1 MPKQSG
7 LHNTHI
13 NTETIGMKNWTIGKR
28 IIFGFASII
37 LISAILGVF
46 AFVRVNTISHEATHI
61 AKQSIPTSV
70 LCGEMKFNLRTV
82 LLCTYQHIGSND
94 KADMVQLEATIEK
107 ARARNTEI
115 FAELDKLVTD
125 PKGLAQLEKVKSVRG
140 AYAKT
145 TNAVLEISKKGNEN
159 EKAYNMARTEMDPAA
174 ATYTAELD
182 NLNAFSKDSLYS
194 ALKEIQTDVAGSK
207 LGILIGLVTA
217 LVVGATFAYVI
228 ITAVSR
234 ALTLIANA
242 LGEGSNQIASATSQL
257 SSTSQLLAEGASEQ
271 AASLEETSSSM
282 EEMSSMV
289 TANAT
294 SVQESKTLAT
304 ETRQTTTQNVT
315 RVQELKNSVTQAQ
328 SSSTELTQAMEA
340 IKQSSDSIAKIIKTI
355 DEIAFQTNILA
366 LNAAVE
372 AARAGEAGMGFAVVA
387 DEVRNL
393 AKRSADAAKETASI
407 IEDSI
412 RKSENGVKVNEE
424 VVKNL
429 IDIDT
434 KSKQVDNGLQEIL
447 AKVGKVDE
455 TMGQIASASKEQSSG
470 ISQVNIA
477 LTQMDKV
484 TQSSAASAEE
494 TASAAEELNAQAME
508 LKSAVGQLLRLVGSS
523 KVGETTVVTS
533 KPAAAPAPAKKAFT
547 APVRSAAHAPK
558 AAPAPAP
565 AKASSAIPMESDFE
579 DIHN

>member
-1 MPKQSG
+1 
-7 LHNTHI
+7 
-13 NTETIGMKNWTIGKR
+13 MKNWTIGKR

-37 LISAILGVF
+37 LISAILGIF
-46 AFVRVNTISHEATHI
+46 SFTRVVAINHYSDLI
-61 AKQSIPTSV
+61 ADQSIPTV
-70 LCGEMKFNLRTV
+70 EKAMRVKMNLRKHISTV
-82 LLCTYQHIGSND
+82 FMHVGSSD
-94 KADMVQLEATIEK
+94 KADMAKLDETITSVSAQNTKLLED
-107 ARARNTEI
+107 
-115 FAELDKLVTD
+115 LDKLVDTE
-125 PKGLAQLEKVKSVRG
+125 KEKSLMAKVHNSRLAYRKALDDTLAISRTGTANEAAYKSAR
-140 AYAKT
+140 T
-145 TNAVLEISKKGNEN
+145 VLEPVAEQYLDDLEALIQNAQAEAHESTVGIQSAVTSSK
-159 EKAYNMARTEMDPAA
+159 A
-174 ATYTAELD
+174 
-182 NLNAFSKDSLYS
+182 
-194 ALKEIQTDVAGSK
+194 
-207 LGILIGLVTA
+207 GILIGLAIA
-217 LVVGATFAYVI
+217 LTVGVGLGFVI
-228 ITAVSR
+228 ITSVSKV
-234 ALTLIANA
+234 LNTIATA
-242 LGEGSNQIASATSQL
+242 LGEGANQITSATSQL

-282 EEMSSMV
+282 EEMASMV
-289 TANAT
+289 TANAA
-294 SVQESKTLAT
+294 SVQSSKELAS
-304 ETRQTTTQNVT
+304 ETRQTTTQNVN
-315 RVQELKNSVTQAQ
+315 RVQELKGSVTEAQ
-328 SSSTELTQAMEA
+328 TSSTQLTSAMEA
-340 IKQSSDSIAKIIKTI
+340 IKESSDSIAKIIKTI

-412 RKSENGVKVNEE
+412 RKSENGVKVNEQ

-429 IDIDT
+429 VDIDT

-508 LKSAVGQLLRLVGSS
+508 LKGAVGQLLQLVGGKADAEQASPVSHRSS
-523 KVGETTVVTS
+523 SHTVKTS
-533 KPAAAPAPAKKAFT
+533 QPMKKTFT
-547 APVRSAAHAPK
+547 APTRSVAQKSAPTS
-558 AAPAPAP
+558 APAN
-565 AKASSAIPMESDFE
+565 SGGAIPMDNDFE
-579 DIHN
+579 DMHN